1 MNHVLGNARRRADK
15 AARRSSRRCRTQI
28 ALGDEAPVRRTAER
42 LVGGGLD
49 RHEAAHAVAT
59 ALIEHI
65 RDIAQ
70 ADTAQPTRNEAYLA
84 AIERLTAESRRR
96 EYGPDDE
103 PEEADETD
111 GA

>member
-1 MNHVLGNARRRADK
+1 M
-15 AARRSSRRCRTQI
+15 
-28 ALGDEAPVRRTAER
+28 
-42 LVGGGLD
+42 
-49 RHEAAHAVAT
+49 AT